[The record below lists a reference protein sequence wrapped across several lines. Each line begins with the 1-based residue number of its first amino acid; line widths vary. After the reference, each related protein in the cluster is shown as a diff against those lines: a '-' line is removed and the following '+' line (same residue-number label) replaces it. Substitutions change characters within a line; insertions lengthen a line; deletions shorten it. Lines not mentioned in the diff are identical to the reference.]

1 MALGGTREIGAVAT
15 KQITASYSS
24 CEHDVNYS
32 SLNGCSNQEEYWKC
46 ENASVSLPLPLF
58 QVCRPRSEEPSPKP
72 WPLPLKTS

>member
-32 SLNGCSNQEEYWKC
+32 SLNGCSNQEEY
-46 ENASVSLPLPLF
+46 
-58 QVCRPRSEEPSPKP
+58 
-72 WPLPLKTS
+72 